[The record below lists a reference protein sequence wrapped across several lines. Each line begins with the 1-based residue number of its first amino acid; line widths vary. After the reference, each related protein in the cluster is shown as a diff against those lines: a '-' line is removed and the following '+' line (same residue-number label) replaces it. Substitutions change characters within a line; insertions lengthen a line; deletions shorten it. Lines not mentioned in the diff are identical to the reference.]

1 MTTPAQRWARTVRIA
16 QGVGG
21 VGFILARL
29 LLSVCNI
36 PALCGPLAGVSWLL
50 AVVYIVTYLG
60 RATERLTSAVGRG
73 ATHLL
78 ALTCVLH
85 LAASVLDPAS
95 SNPFLERTG
104 LVYVLDLVTWVWALC
119 VGLAAAR
126 WLWGQSPTAAATRT
140 EPVAPRHLSRSALI
154 AAVLAL
160 QVWALATGAPHL
172 WPFMDYRLYSA
183 SHGTPVRAVH
193 HRLYGLT
200 AQEPITFI
208 EITSEALGM
217 SWFVYHTQFIPQL
230 FDTPWLVVDE
240 LQRKLADSDVP
251 PLRLVL
257 PERKTFDLDGGR
269 LGTFGEHRVVPVD
282 ETRLR

>member
-1 MTTPAQRWARTVRIA
+1 MTTPAQRWTRTVRIA

-36 PALCGPLAGVSWLL
+36 PALCEPLAGVSSLL

-73 ATHLL
+73 AIHLL

-104 LVYVLDLVTWVWALC
+104 LVYVLDLVTWVWVLC

-183 SHGTPVRAVH
+183 SHGTPVRTIH

-257 PERKTFDLDGGR
+257 P
-269 LGTFGEHRVVPVD
+269 
-282 ETRLR
+282 